1 MLNEYYDYDDIE
13 YKGIRNVANLLNRV
27 VFNQSTKEDYYKPI
41 KTNSAFNGNYIE
53 YQSKEDKDKN
63 LSIKEYLY
71 MIITHLRDIINDHK
85 VHRKVKV
92 HSSNDYETEGEW
104 KIQLS
109 MEINFV
115 SSKDSD
121 EIRIMHTKSD
131 NIDILMGSD
140 TKDIIKELFK
150 SLLQKYQEG
159 LEESMTG
166 SGFIFDSVNSLYY
179 HLQRISLKL
188 IKFRFSKLVKK

>member
-1 MLNEYYDYDDIE
+1 
-13 YKGIRNVANLLNRV
+13 
-27 VFNQSTKEDYYKPI
+27 
-41 KTNSAFNGNYIE
+41 
-53 YQSKEDKDKN
+53 
-63 LSIKEYLY
+63 
-71 MIITHLRDIINDHK
+71 MIITHLRDIISNHK
-85 VHRKVKV
+85 TNGKLKV
-92 HSSNDYETEGEW
+92 HSSNDYETKAEW

-150 SLLQKYQEG
+150 SLLQKHQEG

>member
-13 YKGIRNVANLLNRV
+13 YKAIRNVANLLNRV
-27 VFNQSTKEDYYKPI
+27 VFNQSTNEDYYKPI

-71 MIITHLRDIINDHK
+71 MIITHLRDITNDYKAHQKLK
-85 VHRKVKV
+85 VHF
-92 HSSNDYETEGEW
+92 SNDYETEGEW
-104 KIQLS
+104 KIWLS

-121 EIRIMHTKSD
+121 EIRIMYTKGD
-131 NIDILMGSD
+131 NIDILMGSETND
-140 TKDIIKELFK
+140 AIK
-150 SLLQKYQEG
+150 
-159 LEESMTG
+159 
-166 SGFIFDSVNSLYY
+166 
-179 HLQRISLKL
+179 
-188 IKFRFSKLVKK
+188 